1 MCIPYDADM
10 IERTPILT
18 ASGYDQVVG
27 LSNPGGSFVALL
39 IATDAM

>member
-27 LSNPGGSFVALL
+27 LSNPGVLL
-39 IATDAM
+39 RLAPTLYN